1 LDAVLFTRSFHR
13 RLWTSTAFYGFAP
26 CTVSFI
32 SLHSVADRYL
42 KGDQPPKVVS
52 SQAKR
57 ESVAFAISRGH
68 SERGACELIGIS
80 RSMLNYQ
87 SVRAERDPPVIAAMK
102 RLAQQYP
109 RYGYRAFEPS

>member
-1 LDAVLFTRSFHR
+1 M
-13 RLWTSTAFYGFAP
+13 
-26 CTVSFI
+26 
-32 SLHSVADRYL
+32 
-42 KGDQPPKVVS
+42 S

-57 ESVAFAISRGH
+57 DSVAFAISRGH

-87 SVRAERDPPVIAAMK
+87 SVRAERDAPVIAAMK

-109 RYGYRAFEPS
+109 RYGYRRIRIFLRPDEVGVHGAGAEGDHADSQRAHLEHE